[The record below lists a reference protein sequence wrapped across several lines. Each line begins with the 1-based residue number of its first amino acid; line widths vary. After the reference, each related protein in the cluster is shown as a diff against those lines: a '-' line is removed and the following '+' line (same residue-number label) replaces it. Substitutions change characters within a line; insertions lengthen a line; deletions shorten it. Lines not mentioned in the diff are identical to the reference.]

1 MRGIQFPFQGS
12 NQTEIDPDDCTQRKG
27 STMSETT
34 SETPVLDLLASM
46 TEDSM
51 SASSLDEETLMLVRL
66 AALVAVDAP
75 SVSYLLNLAVA
86 GELNID
92 ADRIRGVL
100 AAVAPIVGTPRVAS
114 ATGKIVEALAV
125 ELEIAEL
132 EEAEE
137 GDTEED
143 EGGAEDAYEGDD
155 AEEADEGAV
164 EGDAGGGAVEGDAE
178 ADEGEEEGDAEGE
191 EEEGDAEEADDGE
204 AEETE
209 SAEKG

>member
-1 MRGIQFPFQGS
+1 
-12 NQTEIDPDDCTQRKG
+12 
-27 STMSETT
+27 MSETT

-51 SASSLDEETLMLVRL
+51 SASSLDDETLMLVRL

-75 SVSYLLNLAVA
+75 SVSYLLNLALA
-86 GELNID
+86 GELNLD

-125 ELEIAEL
+125 ELEIAAL

-137 GDTEED
+137 GETEGD
-143 EGGAEDAYEGDD
+143 EGDAEHTDEGD
-155 AEEADEGAV
+155 ADEAV
-164 EGDAGGGAVEGDAE
+164 EGDEEDETDE
-178 ADEGEEEGDAEGE
+178 AEEGDAE
-191 EEEGDAEEADDGE
+191 DAEEGEADGDEGE

-209 SAEKG
+209 SAEMDDREA